1 MSAIRDQVQLYGW
14 LIPPGLYVASSVF
27 GDTPFQMTVM
37 MTLVAAS
44 MTACWFIGDVGN
56 DVAGFVLIVAVGWFW
71 VGVLIGAVFLRGGL
85 SMPLPGGGADANSEL
100 LQYGMGLPIL
110 LLAPMLLLP
119 MLVRTGPNG
128 LSRLTVWIVFG
139 ATFIPVALLY
149 VYMNGPALP
158 LALQGLS
165 VEVLP

>member
-1 MSAIRDQVQLYGW
+1 
-14 LIPPGLYVASSVF
+14 
-27 GDTPFQMTVM
+27 
-37 MTLVAAS
+37 
-44 MTACWFIGDVGN
+44 
-56 DVAGFVLIVAVGWFW
+56 
-71 VGVLIGAVFLRGGL
+71 
-85 SMPLPGGGADANSEL
+85 MPLPGGGADANSEL

-158 LALQGLS
+158 AAQGLS